1 MSALKELSISIG
13 KNKVRTTSLEDKEE
27 TLILTGNEAAAWAA
41 RRAKVHV
48 ITAYPITPQTTVME
62 TLSEFVDSGAMKAQF
77 IRVESEHTVMAGM
90 VGASMTG
97 ARTFTATSG
106 QGLLYMAEMVHWVA
120 GSRLP
125 VVTMISSRGI
135 APPWNIWVDYSDVLS
150 MRDTG
155 WMIQFGSTHQE
166 IFDSVIMNYKIAEN
180 PEVMLPAFVAF
191 GGFSQSHTS
200 KPVIITSQKD
210 VDAFL
215 PPVPPNGWQHVYL
228 DPDRPI
234 VHGNLVMPN
243 QEYMEFRFKIHDT
256 MTKTIPII
264 KKVIQEFG
272 KQFGRNYQGLI
283 EPYRCDDAEFIVIS
297 VGALS
302 EQVQIAVDL
311 LRDRGIKAGS
321 IKLRYFRP
329 FPVQDFLDLLKGKKI
344 KGITVADRSIAYG
357 SPTGGH
363 LSTEFYSVLQ
373 KLGSNITYLPAV
385 WGLGGRDVTI
395 DDQVS
400 VLEDLIA
407 FHETNT
413 IKPGKNKFVN
423 GTLWVNIK

>member
-1 MSALKELSISIG
+1 VRT
-13 KNKVRTTSLEDKEE
+13 KVRVTSAEDKEE

-62 TLSEFVDSGAMKAQF
+62 TLSEFVDSGQMKAQF
-77 IRVESEHTVMAGM
+77 VRVESEHTVMAGM

-97 ARTFTATSG
+97 ARAFTATSG

-125 VVTMISSRGI
+125 VVTTIASRGI

-166 IFDSVIMNYKIAEN
+166 IFDSVIMNFKIAEN
-180 PEVMLPAFVAF
+180 PEVMLPAFVAY

-200 KPVIITSQKD
+200 KPVIIPSQKD
-210 VDAFL
+210 IDAFL
-215 PPVPPNGWQHVYL
+215 PPVPPNGWQHIYL
-228 DPDRPI
+228 DPERPI

-243 QEYMEFRFKIHDT
+243 QEYMEFRFKIHET
-256 MTKTIPII
+256 MTRITPII
-264 KKVIQEFG
+264 KKVNQEFS
-272 KQFGRNYQGLI
+272 KRFGRNYQGLI
-283 EPYRCDDAEFIVIS
+283 EPYRCNDAEFIVIT

-302 EQVQIAVDL
+302 EQVKIAIDL
-311 LRDRGIKAGS
+311 LREKGVKVGS
-321 IKLRYFRP
+321 IKTRYFRP
-329 FPVQDFLDLLKGKKI
+329 FPADDFLELLKGKKV
-344 KGITVADRSIAYG
+344 KGIAVADRSIAFG

-363 LSTEFYSVLQ
+363 VSSEFYSVLQ
-373 KLGSNITYLPAV
+373 KLGSNITYLPTV
-385 WGLGGRDVTI
+385 WGIGGRDVTV
-395 DDQVS
+395 DDQVN
-400 VLEDLIA
+400 VVKDLIDLY
-407 FHETNT
+407 ESNT
-413 IKPGKNKFVN
+413 IKPGKNRLVA
-423 GTLWVNIK
+423 GTLWVNMK

>member
-1 MSALKELSISIG
+1 M
-13 KNKVRTTSLEDKEE
+13 KVRATSAEDKQE

-62 TLSEFVDSGAMKAQF
+62 TLAEFVDSGEMKSQF
-77 IRVESEHTVMAGM
+77 VRVESEHSVMAGM

-106 QGLLYMAEMVHWVA
+106 QGLLYMTEMVHWVA

-125 VVTMISSRGI
+125 VVTTISSRGI

-155 WMIQFGSTHQE
+155 WMIQFASTHQE
-166 IFDSVIMNYKIAEN
+166 IFDSVIINYMIAEN
-180 PEVMLPAFVAF
+180 PKVMLPIFVAY

-200 KPVIITSQKD
+200 KPVIIPSQRD

-215 PPVPPNGWQHVYL
+215 PPVPPNGWSHIYL
-228 DPDRPI
+228 DPERPI

-243 QEYMEFRFKIHDT
+243 QEYMEFRFKIHET
-256 MTKTIPII
+256 MTKITPII
-264 KKVIQEFG
+264 KKAIQVFS

-297 VGALS
+297 IGALS
-302 EQVQIAVDL
+302 EQAKIAIDL
-311 LRDRGIKAGS
+311 LREQGVKAGS
-321 IKLRYFRP
+321 IKMRYFRP
-329 FPVQDFLDLLKGKKI
+329 FPVDDFVELLKGKKI
-344 KGITVADRSIAYG
+344 KGIAVADRSIAYG

-363 LSTEFYSVLQ
+363 VSSEFYSVLQ
-373 KLGSNITYLPAV
+373 KLGSSATYLPTI
-385 WGLGGRDVTI
+385 WGLGGRDVTV

-400 VLEDLIA
+400 VVKDLIDL
-407 FHETNT
+407 HETNSV
-413 IKPGKNKFVN
+413 KPGKNRLVA
-423 GTLWVNIK
+423 GTLWVNMK

>member
-1 MSALKELSISIG
+1 MSAK
-13 KNKVRTTSLEDKEE
+13 DKEE

-62 TLSEFVDSGAMKAQF
+62 TLSEFVDSGEMKAQF
-77 IRVESEHTVMAGM
+77 VRVESEHSVMAGM

-97 ARTFTATSG
+97 ARSFTATSG

-125 VVTMISSRGI
+125 VVTTISSRGI

-166 IFDSVIMNYKIAEN
+166 IFDSVIMNFKIAEN
-180 PEVMLPAFVAF
+180 PEVMLPVFVAY

-200 KPVIITSQKD
+200 KPVIIPSQKD
-210 VDAFL
+210 IDAFL
-215 PPVPPNGWQHVYL
+215 PPVPPNGWKHIYL
-228 DPDRPI
+228 DPERPI

-243 QEYMEFRFKIHDT
+243 QEYMEFRFKIHET
-256 MTKTIPII
+256 MTKITPII
-264 KKVIQEFG
+264 KKVNQEFS
-272 KQFGRNYQGLI
+272 KKFGRDYQGLI
-283 EPYRCDDAEFIVIS
+283 EPYRCDDAEFIVITI
-297 VGALS
+297 GALS
-302 EQVQIAVDL
+302 EQVKIAVDM
-311 LRDRGIKAGS
+311 LRDQGVRAGS

-329 FPVQDFLDLLKGKKI
+329 FPVDDFLELLKGKKI
-344 KGITVADRSIAYG
+344 KGIAVADRSIAYG

-363 LSTEFYSVLQ
+363 VSSEFYSVLQ
-373 KLGSNITYLPAV
+373 KLGGGITYLPTV
-385 WGLGGRDVTI
+385 WGLGGRDVTV

-400 VLEDLIA
+400 VIKDLIDLS
-407 FHETNT
+407 ETNT
-413 IKPGKNKFVN
+413 IKPGKNKLVAK
-423 GTLWVNIK
+423 TLWVNMK